1 MREKIINAVCESTL
15 EVFSTMVP
23 MDIKQGEVFTEV
35 AATPCFDG
43 VISVVGFSGEWVGT
57 GGIACS
63 ADFACKVAGALL
75 MSEMTAIN
83 DEVLDAVGEVA
94 NMIVG
99 SFKTRM
105 EDHLGPMGLSIPTV
119 IYGRN
124 FTARSVNHAEWIVVP
139 FTSDGSRFEVK
150 VCLAPQNGSG
160 RQAPNNS
167 ASLVA

>member
-1 MREKIINAVCESTL
+1 MREKIINAIRESTL

-23 MDIKQGEVFTEV
+23 LDIKQGEVYIER
-35 AATPCFDG
+35 AAAPCWDG

-75 MSEMTAIN
+75 MSEMAGIN

-124 FTARSVNHAEWIVVP
+124 FTARSLNHAEWIVVP
-139 FTSDGSRFEVK
+139 FDCEGSRFDVK
-150 VCLAPQNGSG
+150 VCLAPQNGNTRTTPS
-160 RQAPNNS
+160 NS